1 LLKPEKYIIIITF
14 KSSNLLKSFVK
25 HSEDPKS
32 LFDAHKNVQL
42 ERGVVQ
48 WREGQ

>member
-1 LLKPEKYIIIITF
+1 
-14 KSSNLLKSFVK
+14 
-25 HSEDPKS
+25 

-48 WREGQ
+48 WREGQWDERTAR